1 MSAFRNWWHR
11 NNPMSDIFG
20 ELLDAAPA
28 LLGAAIIVAIFIE
41 TITG

>member
-1 MSAFRNWWHR
+1 MSGFRNWWHR
-11 NNPMSDIFG
+11 HPMSDIFG
-20 ELLDAAPA
+20 ELMENAPA